1 LSPRRWL
8 AGARRLVRVC
18 ALALP
23 IAVIAGTAATGA
35 RADDAAT
42 GAANADS
49 AGVGWRTSAGIIRPP
64 EPPASAAPHIQFHP
78 GELRPRWRDVAFVA
92 SAATAV
98 ALLVP
103 QDRELVDRATAGDSQ
118 AQRDLARIVQPFGF
132 EVVVASGAVAWGGA
146 WLAHRDALFA
156 AAQRAD
162 LSIASAVLVTVAIKK
177 VVGRK
182 RPDESPDDAW
192 AFDPF
197 TGHDSFPS
205 AHTTM
210 AFAAA
215 AALDRETSSRWVPAV
230 GYPLAALVG
239 WSRIHDRQHWT
250 SDVVA
255 GAAVGFGV
263 TWKMEDAFRGHGG
276 EAIGARLGLEAGPG
290 RLAAVRV
297 SW

>member
-1 LSPRRWL
+1 MSPPRWL
-8 AGARRLVRVC
+8 AGAQRFVGAC
-18 ALALP
+18 TLALP

-35 RADDAAT
+35 RADDAA
-42 GAANADS
+42 NADS
-49 AGVGWRTSAGIIRPP
+49 AGVGWRTSAGIIRTS
-64 EPPASAAPHIQFHP
+64 EPSTASVSPRITFHP

-103 QDRELVDRATAGDSQ
+103 QDRELSDHATAGDSQ

-162 LSIASAVLVTVAIKK
+162 LSIASAVLVTVGIKK

-182 RPDESPDDAW
+182 RPNESPDDAW

-255 GAAVGFGV
+255 GAAIGFGV
-263 TWKMEDAFRGHGG
+263 TWKMEDAFRGHGS
-276 EAIGARLGLEAGPG
+276 EAIGARIGLEAGPG